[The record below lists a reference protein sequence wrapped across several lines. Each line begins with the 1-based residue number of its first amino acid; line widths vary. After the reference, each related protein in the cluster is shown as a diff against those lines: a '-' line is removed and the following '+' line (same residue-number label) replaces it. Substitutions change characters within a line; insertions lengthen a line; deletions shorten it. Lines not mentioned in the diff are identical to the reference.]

1 MKIFAGYQLCETSR
15 FVDAIIGHAAD
26 IAEVYFSWGSQPS
39 GRNAVGAQKTM
50 HPWEAEEKQRAELK
64 QIAEAGIGLN
74 LLLNANCYG
83 GRSLSRA
90 LYQQSGDLVD
100 YMQQNMNLVSV
111 TTTNPVM
118 GKFLRSNFEG
128 IEVKAS
134 VNMEI
139 GTIEGMAY
147 VADCFDAF
155 YLRRELNRQPEKIKP
170 LRKWCDDHG
179 KKLHMLV
186 NSGCLNNCSARQFH
200 DNLVAHEQQIA
211 PMDNAFEFH
220 GLCRDFMANPENRA
234 RILQYSNW
242 IRPEDLHLYEGLIDG
257 VKLAT
262 RVSPHPTEI
271 LLAYLQGQYSGNILD
286 LTEPSFSG
294 LFYPEV
300 LNAHRF
306 DEDFPQRRYDCS
318 GDCEKCGYCH
328 DLYKR
333 AHETLGDVMF
343 SENDIEDDTNHT

>member
-1 MKIFAGYQLCETSR
+1 MKIFAGYQLRESPAFLNT
-15 FVDAIIGHAAD
+15 ILQHANQID
-26 IAEVYFSWGSQPS
+26 EVYFSWGSQAS
-39 GRNAVGAQKTM
+39 GRSAVGAQKNM
-50 HPWEAEEKQRAELK
+50 HSWEAEEHQRAELK
-64 QIAEAGIGLN
+64 QIADAGIGLN

-83 GRSLSRA
+83 GRSLSRE
-90 LYQQSGDLVD
+90 LYQKTGDLVD
-100 YMQQNMNLVSV
+100 YLQQNMNLVSV
-111 TTTNPVM
+111 TTTSPVM
-118 GKFLRSNFEG
+118 GKFLKQNFEG

-139 GTIEGMAY
+139 GTTEGMAY

-155 YLRRELNRQPEKIKP
+155 YLRRELSRQIEKIKP
-170 LRKWCDDHG
+170 LRRWCDDHG

-200 DNLVAHEQQIA
+200 DNLVAHEQEIA
-211 PMDNAFEFH
+211 LMDNAFAFH

-242 IRPEDLHLYEGLIDG
+242 IRPEDLHLYEELIDG

-271 LLAYLQGQYSGNILD
+271 LLAYLNGRYSGNILD
-286 LTEPSFSG
+286 LTEPSFSS

-300 LNAHRF
+300 LNAHTF
-306 DEDFPQRRYDCS
+306 GEEFPQVRYNCS
-318 GDCEKCGYCH
+318 GNCAKCGYCRE
-328 DLYKR
+328 LYQKT
-333 AHETLGDVMF
+333 HEILGDVML
-343 SENDIEDDTNHT
+343 SENDIEQDT